1 MAVLKTKDGSN
12 TFISPVYDEAFHSK
26 HGAVAESQHVF
37 IENGLQP
44 LLSSN
49 PGDFY
54 LFEMGFGSGLNV
66 LLSALYHQSSQ
77 STATIY
83 MDTIEKHPLSW
94 EQAKELQFCD
104 HILNTSCEDLFNR
117 LHNSHWNKPYQLSPQ
132 FYIQKL
138 KDDLLKFDMSED
150 HYHLIYYDAFAPSAQ
165 PELWSEGICRK
176 LHRSLRAGGLLCT
189 YCAQGQFKRNL
200 KAAGFNV
207 EAVDGPPGKRE
218 MTLARKS

>member
-37 IENGLQP
+37 IENGLHP

-49 PGDFY
+49 PEDLY
-54 LFEMGFGSGLNV
+54 IFEMGFGSGLNV

-77 STATIY
+77 STAVVY
-83 MDTIEKHPLSW
+83 MDTIEKHPLSL

-104 HILNTSCEDLFNR
+104 HILNTSCEDLFKS
-117 LHNSHWNKPYQLSPQ
+117 LHNSAWNVPCELSPQ

-138 KDDLLKFDMSED
+138 NEDFLQFKLKDD

-165 PELWSEGICRK
+165 PELWSEEVCRK
-176 LHRSLRAGGLLCT
+176 LYASLRKGGLLCT

-200 KAAGFNV
+200 KAAGFSV
-207 EAVDGPPGKRE
+207 EAVSGPPGKRE
-218 MTLARKS
+218 MTLARKT